1 MQFSSVV
8 GHNDTKRQLIK
19 LGKDG
24 RVPHAILFGEEQG
37 YGALPLSLAFA
48 QYLSCPNRTE
58 TDSCGSCPSC
68 NKFEKLIHPDLH
80 FAFPV
85 STTKKITSKPV
96 SDNFI
101 DSWRKV
107 VRTNPY
113 MGEQELYDEMGAENK
128 LGNIGVAEAS
138 LIFRKLS
145 MTAFEGGNK
154 YMVIWLAE
162 RMNQEASNKLLK
174 LLEEPPKDTYLF
186 LISQSV
192 DRILP
197 TILSRC
203 RIIKLSPIDRHLLS
217 ERLMI
222 EFGISEA
229 DATLWAKISGGSLS
243 RARRAI
249 SESQETSAFDNL
261 IADLINGCLSRELM
275 NVISV
280 WEEVALLTRER
291 QRDFCYKLIEYMRR
305 TYILS
310 LGSEELSYIPESQR
324 TLFAGWSKRIKPA
337 FYEKGF
343 DVVNKAITDIE
354 RSVNSKYIFADLS
367 NRFFLSL

>member
-8 GHNDTKRQLIK
+8 GQKDSIGRLIK
-19 LGKDG
+19 LGKEG
-24 RVPHAILFGEEQG
+24 KVPHAILFGEEPG
-37 YGALPLSLAFA
+37 YGALPLSVAFA
-48 QYLSCPNRTE
+48 QYLSCPNKSE
-58 TDSCGSCPSC
+58 TDSCGNCPSC
-68 NKFEKLIHPDLH
+68 NKFSKLIHPDLH

-85 STTKKITSKPV
+85 NTTKKISSKPV

-107 VRTNPY
+107 VRENPY
-113 MGEQELYDEMGAENK
+113 MAEQELYDEIGTENK

-145 MTAFEGGNK
+145 MTSFEGGNK
-154 YMVIWLAE
+154 YMIIWLAE

-174 LLEEPPKDTYLF
+174 LLEEPPKETYLF
-186 LISQSV
+186 LISQSPEK
-192 DRILP
+192 ILP

-203 RIIKLSPIDRHLLS
+203 RIIKLPPIKIEELS
-217 ERLMI
+217 EKLME
-222 EFGISEA
+222 EFSLNRT
-229 DATLWAKISGGSLS
+229 DAALWAKISGGSLS
-243 RARRAI
+243 HARRAI
-249 SESQETSAFDNL
+249 LESTDSSAFDNL
-261 IADLINGCLSRELM
+261 IADLINGCLSKKLM

-280 WEEVALLTRER
+280 WEEVAALTREQ
-291 QRDFCYKLIEYMRR
+291 QRNFCYKLIEYIRR

-310 LGSEELSYIPESQR
+310 LGSQELSYIPESQKQV
-324 TLFAGWSKRIKPA
+324 FAHWAATIKPA

-343 DVVNKAITDIE
+343 ELVNKAITDIE

>member
-8 GHNDTKRQLIK
+8 GHNDTIRQLIK

-24 RVPHAILFGEEQG
+24 RVPHAILFGEEPG
-37 YGALPLSLAFA
+37 YGALPVSIAFA

-80 FAFPV
+80 FVFPV
-85 STTKKITSKPV
+85 STTKRITTKPV

-107 VRTNPY
+107 VRANPY
-113 MGEQELYDEMGAENK
+113 MGEQELNDEMGSENK

-154 YMVIWLAE
+154 YMIIWLAE
-162 RMNQEASNKLLK
+162 RMNQDASNKLLK

-192 DRILP
+192 ERILP

-203 RIIKLSPIDRHLLS
+203 SIVKLAPIEKNILS
-217 ERLMI
+217 ERLVY
-222 EFGISEA
+222 EFGIPIS
-229 DATLWAKISGGSLS
+229 DAILWAKISGGSLS

-249 SESQETSAFDNL
+249 SESQESSAFDNL
-261 IADLINGCLSRELM
+261 IASLINGCLSRELM
-275 NVISV
+275 SVISV
-280 WEEVALLTRER
+280 WEDVAQLSRER
-291 QRDFCYKLIEYMRR
+291 QRDFCYKLIEYIRR
-305 TYILS
+305 IYILS
-310 LGSEELSYIPESQR
+310 LGSAELSYIPESQR
-324 TLFAGWSKRIKPA
+324 KIFSEWAARIKPT

-354 RSVNSKYIFADLS
+354 RSVNSKYIFADLG